1 MFFTTVS
8 SLVSS
13 KLEIVS
19 VGSLTGVLGSVGLG
33 VVTSSTGSGSSSGS
47 DLGLDA
53 ESVSEPRSTSALG
66 SRPVMSEAF
75 SDYSS
80 VSNTG

>member
-1 MFFTTVS
+1 MFLTTVS

-33 VVTSSTGSGSSSGS
+33 VITSSTGSGSSSGS
-47 DLGLDA
+47 ELGLDA
-53 ESVSEPRSTSALG
+53 ESVSEPQSTSALG
-66 SRPVMSEAF
+66 SRPVISEAF
-75 SDYSS
+75 SDFSS
-80 VSNTG
+80 VSITG

>member
-1 MFFTTVS
+1 MFLTTVS

-33 VVTSSTGSGSSSGS
+33 VITSSTGSDSSSGS
-47 DLGLDA
+47 DSGLDA
-53 ESVSEPRSTSALG
+53 ESVSEPQSTSALG
-66 SRPVMSEAF
+66 SRPAMSEAF
-75 SDYSS
+75 SDFSS